1 MQLAKVCLIAYNKDR
16 KREAKASPKHLPT
29 LRKGDGVA
37 MLNLRSFA
45 KWVRGILD
53 SEEAYN
59 LPEDVYNDVI
69 PSGVH
74 DFCRFDREY

>member
-1 MQLAKVCLIAYNKDR
+1 
-16 KREAKASPKHLPT
+16 
-29 LRKGDGVA
+29 

-59 LPEDVYNDVI
+59 LPEDVYNAVI

>member
-1 MQLAKVCLIAYNKDR
+1 
-16 KREAKASPKHLPT
+16 
-29 LRKGDGVA
+29 

-59 LPEDVYNDVI
+59 LPEDVYPPAFMTSAASTGSTKTVPYRSRRLDPHTVM
-69 PSGVH
+69 V
-74 DFCRFDREY
+74 RRRMRL

>member
-1 MQLAKVCLIAYNKDR
+1 MACYIPELCC
-16 KREAKASPKHLPT
+16 H
-29 LRKGDGVA
+29 G
-37 MLNLRSFA
+37 NLRSFA

>member
-1 MQLAKVCLIAYNKDR
+1 
-16 KREAKASPKHLPT
+16 
-29 LRKGDGVA
+29 

-69 PSGVH
+69 PPRS
-74 DFCRFDREY
+74 

>member
-1 MQLAKVCLIAYNKDR
+1 
-16 KREAKASPKHLPT
+16 
-29 LRKGDGVA
+29 

-74 DFCRFDREY
+74 DFCRFDREFSTIGPAHGNGAQKDAALTGIYHE

>member
-1 MQLAKVCLIAYNKDR
+1 
-16 KREAKASPKHLPT
+16 
-29 LRKGDGVA
+29 

-74 DFCRFDREY
+74 DFCRFDREYEDGTVSFSTIGPAHGNGAQKDAALTGIYHE

>member
-1 MQLAKVCLIAYNKDR
+1 
-16 KREAKASPKHLPT
+16 
-29 LRKGDGVA
+29 

-69 PSGVH
+69 PLRRS
-74 DFCRFDREY
+74 

>member
-1 MQLAKVCLIAYNKDR
+1 
-16 KREAKASPKHLPT
+16 
-29 LRKGDGVA
+29 

-69 PSGVH
+69 PSGVMTSAASTGSTKTVPYRSRRLDPH
-74 DFCRFDREY
+74 TVMVRRRMRL

>member
-1 MQLAKVCLIAYNKDR
+1 
-16 KREAKASPKHLPT
+16 
-29 LRKGDGVA
+29 

-69 PSGVH
+69 PPAFMTSVAPTGSTKTVPYRSRRLDPH
-74 DFCRFDREY
+74 TVMVRRRMRL

>member
-1 MQLAKVCLIAYNKDR
+1 
-16 KREAKASPKHLPT
+16 
-29 LRKGDGVA
+29 

-74 DFCRFDREY
+74 DLSPVGPDVLVRNRSLSAVGPAHGNGGQKDAALTGIYHE

>member
-1 MQLAKVCLIAYNKDR
+1 
-16 KREAKASPKHLPT
+16 
-29 LRKGDGVA
+29 

-74 DFCRFDREY
+74 DFCRFDREYSGGTVSFSTIGPAHGNGAQKDAALTGIYHE

>member
-1 MQLAKVCLIAYNKDR
+1 MVRLEEMGLTMR
-16 KREAKASPKHLPT
+16 MT
-29 LRKGDGVA
+29 
-37 MLNLRSFA
+37 LRSFA

>member
-1 MQLAKVCLIAYNKDR
+1 
-16 KREAKASPKHLPT
+16 
-29 LRKGDGVA
+29 

-74 DFCRFDREY
+74 DFCRFDRIVLDDLTRTR

>member
-1 MQLAKVCLIAYNKDR
+1 MVTGVQTCA
-16 KREAKASPKHLPT
+16 LPIF
-29 LRKGDGVA
+29 A

>member
-1 MQLAKVCLIAYNKDR
+1 
-16 KREAKASPKHLPT
+16 
-29 LRKGDGVA
+29 

-69 PSGVH
+69 PSTGSTKTVPYRSRRLDPHTVMVH
-74 DFCRFDREY
+74 RRMRL

>member
-1 MQLAKVCLIAYNKDR
+1 
-16 KREAKASPKHLPT
+16 
-29 LRKGDGVA
+29 

-69 PSGVH
+69 PSAAPIGSSESTT
-74 DFCRFDREY
+74 DRA

>member
-1 MQLAKVCLIAYNKDR
+1 
-16 KREAKASPKHLPT
+16 
-29 LRKGDGVA
+29 

-74 DFCRFDREY
+74 DFCRLDREY

>member
-1 MQLAKVCLIAYNKDR
+1 
-16 KREAKASPKHLPT
+16 
-29 LRKGDGVA
+29 

-69 PSGVH
+69 PSAVHGLLPLRPGVLRRYRIVL
-74 DFCRFDREY
+74 DDWTRTR

>member
-1 MQLAKVCLIAYNKDR
+1 
-16 KREAKASPKHLPT
+16 
-29 LRKGDGVA
+29 

-53 SEEAYN
+53 SKEAYN

>member
-1 MQLAKVCLIAYNKDR
+1 
-16 KREAKASPKHLPT
+16 
-29 LRKGDGVA
+29 

-69 PSGVH
+69 H

>member
-1 MQLAKVCLIAYNKDR
+1 
-16 KREAKASPKHLPT
+16 
-29 LRKGDGVA
+29 

-59 LPEDVYNDVI
+59 LPEDVYN
-69 PSGVH
+69 SGV
-74 DFCRFDREY
+74 DVFCGSDREY

>member
-1 MQLAKVCLIAYNKDR
+1 
-16 KREAKASPKHLPT
+16 
-29 LRKGDGVA
+29 

-59 LPEDVYNDVI
+59 LPEDVYNAVL

-74 DFCRFDREY
+74 DFCRFDREYYDGTVSFSTIDPVHGNGGQKDAALTGIYHE

>member
-1 MQLAKVCLIAYNKDR
+1 
-16 KREAKASPKHLPT
+16 
-29 LRKGDGVA
+29 

-59 LPEDVYNDVI
+59 LPEDV
-69 PSGVH
+69 VH
-74 DFCRFDREY
+74 DFCRSDREY

>member
-1 MQLAKVCLIAYNKDR
+1 
-16 KREAKASPKHLPT
+16 
-29 LRKGDGVA
+29 

-69 PSGVH
+69 MTSAASTGSTKTVPYRS
-74 DFCRFDREY
+74 R

>member
-1 MQLAKVCLIAYNKDR
+1 
-16 KREAKASPKHLPT
+16 
-29 LRKGDGVA
+29 

-74 DFCRFDREY
+74 TSAASTGSTKTVPYRSR

>member
-1 MQLAKVCLIAYNKDR
+1 
-16 KREAKASPKHLPT
+16 
-29 LRKGDGVA
+29 

-59 LPEDVYNDVI
+59 LPEEVYNDVTVSFSTI
-69 PSGVH
+69 GPAHGNGAQKDAALTGIYH
-74 DFCRFDREY
+74 E